1 MNLSDSIGLAIF
13 TICLTFLTNIGFK
26 FLQNKFDFMVD
37 TRKFKRDYCYNQLSN
52 LYLELYAVIAQSEYL
67 RALYNLKREFSY
79 EEVPF
84 IEKRIHRKVQRINDE
99 TGNLE
104 EVTEEIKTPISEF
117 NKQKLIDLIMENKK
131 FASPAL
137 IKITVAYRYSH
148 QYYLRDDLLNSD
160 KFKSEEL
167 KLLHKLTRLI
177 IKETNEKLKYCK
189 MEFVTTELENG
200 YMESDVFDKTE

>member
-13 TICLTFLTNIGFK
+13 TICFTFLTNIGFK

-84 IEKRIHRKVQRINDE
+84 IEKRSD
-99 TGNLE
+99 
-104 EVTEEIKTPISEF
+104 F

-131 FASPAL
+131 LASPEL

-189 MEFVTTELENG
+189 MEFVTTELING